1 MPHPCP
7 SSVTRECHGRASSPR
22 RGARD
27 QNLPLPRYR
36 GAIAGYK
43 WAFGVAGDETFCP
56 LQRHSDKSGG
66 GGVSRASLKIR
77 GEQENLPEAT
87 DRCSF
92 RAQARSTLLPAPRVG
107 FLTSFLNRKKGRSLS
122 RKK

>member
-66 GGVSRASLKIR
+66 GGVSRAPPKIP
-77 GEQENLPEAT
+77 GEQENFPEAT
-87 DRCSF
+87 GRSSL
-92 RAQARSTLLPAPRVG
+92 RAQARSPPLPASRVG
-107 FLTSFLNRKKGRSLS
+107 FLTLLLTPKK
-122 RKK
+122 

>member
-56 LQRHSDKSGG
+56 LQRHSDKSRGG
-66 GGVSRASLKIR
+66 CVTR
-77 GEQENLPEAT
+77 LPEDPGVTRNLAG
-87 DRCSF
+87 SYGSLLVP
-92 RAQARSTLLPAPRVG
+92 RAGELHTAAGLASG
-107 FLTSFLNRKKGRSLS
+107 FLNFISNPKKGALHE
-122 RKK
+122 